1 MRITFLS
8 LISSP
13 PLNYCCEWMF
23 FRKNKQTGMIA
34 ERLGIDR
41 ATVKRHKAKFR
52 DGKLECSRADCCLK
66 SRLG

>member
-1 MRITFLS
+1 MQITFLS
-8 LISSP
+8 LITSA

-23 FRKNKQTGMIA
+23 FHKNKRTGMIA

-41 ATVKRHKAKFR
+41 STVKRHKAKFR
-52 DGKLECSRADCCLK
+52 AGEMACTHADCCLK